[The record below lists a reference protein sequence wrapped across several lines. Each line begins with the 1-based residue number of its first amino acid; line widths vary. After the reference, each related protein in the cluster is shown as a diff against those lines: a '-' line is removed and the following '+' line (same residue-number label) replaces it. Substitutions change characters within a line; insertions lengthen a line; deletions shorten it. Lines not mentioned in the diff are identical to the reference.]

1 MAKIITT
8 TQAQKK
14 MCEIAKDIEVTTYIV
29 TNRGEGRMVIL
40 PYFDGCM
47 GWVEDYLED
56 FEMRMNKEALK
67 KELQES
73 LKSGL
78 SDLVI

>member
-8 TQAQKK
+8 TQAQKTI
-14 MCEIAKDIEVTTYIV
+14 CEIASNINVQTYIV
-29 TNRGEGRMVIL
+29 TNKGEGRMVIL

-47 GWVEDYLED
+47 DRIEDYLED
-56 FEMRMNKEALK
+56 YEMMINKEKLQK
-67 KELQES
+67 KWKVS
-73 LKSGL
+73 SASGL